1 MGKESARGRRAT
13 MGARGAMPWLMALLA
28 FQASLSAPIQEVAG
42 AADMGDELAGLP
54 DEALLEE
61 SERQQAYSSG
71 YSSGGNLGK
80 PFASD
85 AIAPAGAKMPYDQH
99 LQANKGAWAAIGGWS
114 AAQDK
119 QIPIAE
125 AALKKAEK
133 YVSTKLKEK
142 EYSELGCPC
151 EGDKYWK
158 IVQDN
163 PGQLAKAFSY
173 VPPPKKPKYAPG
185 SAAAK
190 KAAEDAVH
198 GSYTTYIKML
208 RKYGQPGP
216 NSAWT
221 PRHEGDLKR
230 AKNHYKAAVKLED
243 EALNV
248 ALPEFKK
255 VKEDYPE
262 MFTNGKCGCP
272 TGFTF
277 GDAAALAGKQKDDAV
292 AAADAFNRKVRKAKE
307 DPTHW
312 EEPPALKNP
321 NDAFKPSTE
330 DIEGKAK
337 PAAAPAADNEAAKP
351 AAKPDA
357 APAWWE

>member
-1 MGKESARGRRAT
+1 M
-13 MGARGAMPWLMALLA
+13 
-28 FQASLSAPIQEVAG
+28 
-42 AADMGDELAGLP
+42 
-54 DEALLEE
+54 
-61 SERQQAYSSG
+61 
-71 YSSGGNLGK
+71 
-80 PFASD
+80 
-85 AIAPAGAKMPYDQH
+85 
-99 LQANKGAWAAIGGWS
+99 
-114 AAQDK
+114 
-119 QIPIAE
+119 
-125 AALKKAEK
+125 
-133 YVSTKLKEK
+133 
-142 EYSELGCPC
+142 
-151 EGDKYWK
+151 
-158 IVQDN
+158 QDN
-163 PGQLAKAFSY
+163 PGQLAKAFAY
-173 VPPPKKPKYAPG
+173 VPPPKKPKHAPG
-185 SAAAK
+185 SEAAK

-198 GSYTTYIKML
+198 GSYTTYLKML
-208 RKYGQPGP
+208 RKYGEPGP

-230 AKNHYKAAVKLED
+230 PKNHYKAAVKLED

-255 VKEDYPE
+255 VKQEYPE

>member
-1 MGKESARGRRAT
+1 MGNQREAEAAT

-28 FQASLSAPIQEVAG
+28 FQASLSAPLQEVAG
-42 AADMGDELAGLP
+42 AADMGDELAELP

-61 SERQQAYSSG
+61 SERQEAYSSG

-80 PFASD
+80 PF
-85 AIAPAGAKMPYDQH
+85 
-99 LQANKGAWAAIGGWS
+99 AWAAIGGWS

-125 AALKKAEK
+125 AALKKAEV
-133 YVSTKLKEK
+133 YVSKKLKEK

-312 EEPPALKNP
+312 EEPPAPKNP

-337 PAAAPAADNEAAKP
+337 PAAAPAAGNEAAKP